1 MGQVK
6 LRLKIFCG
14 SAGTVARRLLVA
26 GLMATWLLGCSPPP
40 PLPKGSG
47 GPLATPGLL
56 STPTQVD
63 LPASTTVEA
72 TVEGQD
78 GPVPTEV
85 ASLAQSLTQGLVSE
99 RDKALALYD
108 WIGKNIRYDIAAYLA
123 KDLPD
128 PSPAVVLASKLT
140 VCEGYARLFLAMAH
154 SVGLEAVMVPGHS
167 RGFSPDENRSEPDHA
182 WNAVKLDGQWVLLD
196 PTWGAGHIDESKTF
210 VAEPKRDWFDT
221 PPEEFVAT
229 HLPVD
234 PKWQLLHTPLEASTF
249 WARPRLSRLYFDYG
263 LSLDSHDKGEIRSDG
278 PLQLTISSQKDCRLM
293 ATLHQGD
300 REIDGTHALV
310 ERQGRNFTI
319 SVLPPEPGEYRL
331 IIFVGPPEDLR
342 TESAVV
348 YDLTATSGSDG
359 QVFPKTLKT
368 FDDQE
373 VQLVSPRSGL
383 RDGESAELVVEA
395 PGATKLMAVIGEQQ
409 LPFQQDGERFRVNL
423 TPTGDKVTVFGS
435 YDDSTQYSGL
445 LEFTVAR

>member
-1 MGQVK
+1 
-6 LRLKIFCG
+6 
-14 SAGTVARRLLVA
+14 
-26 GLMATWLLGCSPPP
+26 
-40 PLPKGSG
+40 
-47 GPLATPGLL
+47 
-56 STPTQVD
+56 
-63 LPASTTVEA
+63 
-72 TVEGQD
+72 
-78 GPVPTEV
+78 
-85 ASLAQSLTQGLVSE
+85 
-99 RDKALALYD
+99 
-108 WIGKNIRYDIAAYLA
+108 
-123 KDLPD
+123 
-128 PSPAVVLASKLT
+128 
-140 VCEGYARLFLAMAH
+140 
-154 SVGLEAVMVPGHS
+154 
-167 RGFSPDENRSEPDHA
+167 
-182 WNAVKLDGQWVLLD
+182 
-196 PTWGAGHIDESKTF
+196 
-210 VAEPKRDWFDT
+210 
-221 PPEEFVAT
+221 
-229 HLPVD
+229 
-234 PKWQLLHTPLEASTF
+234 
-249 WARPRLSRLYFDYG
+249 
-263 LSLDSHDKGEIRSDG
+263 
-278 PLQLTISSQKDCRLM
+278 M

-445 LEFTVAR
+445 LEFPVAR